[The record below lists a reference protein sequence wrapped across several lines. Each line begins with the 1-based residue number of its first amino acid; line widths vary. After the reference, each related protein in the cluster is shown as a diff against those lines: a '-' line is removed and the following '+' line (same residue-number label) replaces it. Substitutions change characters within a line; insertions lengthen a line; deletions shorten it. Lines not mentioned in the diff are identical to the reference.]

1 MVVRR
6 GSTVRVRQ
14 RALQKPANRRFLFC
28 ANLHD
33 LQRAMGMEP
42 FMDPSDSERAL
53 EASEMDASA
62 GKIVG
67 WRQADMSR
75 TGSIRPSSLAIRR
88 RRHACSNSCS
98 TRSLMYAARR
108 RALVRLEPSRLA
120 AAGSDRPH
128 AGSTV
133 FTMTQ
138 FFSPLGRS

>member
-53 EASEMDASA
+53 EASEWTHS
-62 GKIVG
+62 
-67 WRQADMSR
+67 
-75 TGSIRPSSLAIRR
+75 PE
-88 RRHACSNSCS
+88 
-98 TRSLMYAARR
+98 
-108 RALVRLEPSRLA
+108 RL
-120 AAGSDRPH
+120 SDGAKP
-128 AGSTV
+128 T
-133 FTMTQ
+133 
-138 FFSPLGRS
+138 